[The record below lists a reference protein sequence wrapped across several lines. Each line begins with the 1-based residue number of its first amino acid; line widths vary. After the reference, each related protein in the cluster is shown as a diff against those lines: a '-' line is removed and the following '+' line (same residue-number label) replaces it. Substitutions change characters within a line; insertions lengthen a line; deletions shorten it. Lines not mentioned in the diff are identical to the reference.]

1 MLRFGPYFVE
11 PVIAGINSKSEP
23 FIAGAD
29 LIGCLNYAKDVVVAG
44 TASDKL
50 YGMAEGLWEP
60 DMVSRIQ
67 LHGGHA
73 ASRRTTQ
80 VNHPT
85 RSSLQDEEQ
94 LFECISQSL
103 LGALERD
110 ALSGWGAIVRVIT
123 PTKVIERQLKARM
136 D

>member
-1 MLRFGPYFVE
+1 ME
-11 PVIAGINSKSEP
+11 PVIAGINSKDEP

-44 TASDKL
+44 TATDKL

-60 DMVSRIQ
+60 DMVSTMPRRRVCYRIQ
-67 LHGGHA
+67 NDMLIVY
-73 ASRRTTQ
+73 SDLDF
-80 VNHPT
+80 
-85 RSSLQDEEQ
+85 SLQDEEQ